1 MQITA
6 SKIVVFFTI
15 LVTLINPPMVLGIL
29 GTEGKRMGHIIEEG
43 LGTDTMRI
51 AVFGRR

>member
-6 SKIVVFFTI
+6 SKIVLFFTM
-15 LVTLINPPMVLGIL
+15 LVVLINPPMVLGLL

-43 LGTDTMRI
+43 LGTDTLR
-51 AVFGRR
+51 VSLFGRR